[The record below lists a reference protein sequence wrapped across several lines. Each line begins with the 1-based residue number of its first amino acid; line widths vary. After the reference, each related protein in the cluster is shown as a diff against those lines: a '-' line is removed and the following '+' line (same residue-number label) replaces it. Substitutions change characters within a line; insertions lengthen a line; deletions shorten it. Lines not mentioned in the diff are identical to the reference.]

1 MNKIL
6 LMLLF
11 SIGLLFSSCSKNN
24 PEAQLTEEGGV
35 EVNP

>member
-24 PEAQLTEEGGV
+24 PESTCEEGGV

>member
-1 MNKIL
+1 MNNIF

-11 SIGLLFSSCSKNN
+11 SIGLLFISCSKNN
-24 PEAQLTEEGGV
+24 PDPTCEEGGV